1 MFNAL
6 QARNV
11 ATVFFVLC
19 SLAQADQSY
28 GIAAETV
35 APLSGAAYSFLDKA
49 TPKAANSGP
58 STQLGASIS
67 G

>member
-1 MFNAL
+1 MP
-6 QARNV
+6 V
-11 ATVFFVLC
+11 AVC
-19 SLAQADQSY
+19 SLSTKDQSY

-35 APLSGAAYSFLDKA
+35 APLTGSAYSILDKA

-58 STQLGASIS
+58 RTSLAASIS